1 MRKIV
6 LNDVKKIKYEISF
19 EETDEMKYLI
29 KEIKRIDNEDLKGV
43 YEDVLKSLIKENV
56 KIERVYNE

>member
-1 MRKIV
+1 M
-6 LNDVKKIKYEISF
+6 NDIKKLKYEISF

-29 KEIKRIDNEDLKGV
+29 KEIKRIDNKNLKNV
-43 YEDVLKSLIKENV
+43 YENILKSLIKESV

>member
-1 MRKIV
+1 M
-6 LNDVKKIKYEISF
+6 NDVKKIKYEISF

-29 KEIKRIDNEDLKGV
+29 KEIKRIDNEDLKCV

>member
-1 MRKIV
+1 M
-6 LNDVKKIKYEISF
+6 NDVKKIKYEISF

>member
-1 MRKIV
+1 M
-6 LNDVKKIKYEISF
+6 NDVKKIKYEISF

-43 YEDVLKSLIKENV
+43 YENILKSLIKESV
-56 KIERVYNE
+56 KIERIYNG

>member
-1 MRKIV
+1 MTDIRKIE
-6 LNDVKKIKYEISF
+6 YEISF

-29 KEIKRIDNEDLKGV
+29 KEIKRVDNEELENV
-43 YEDVLKSLIKENV
+43 YIDILKSLIKENV

>member
-1 MRKIV
+1 MNNI
-6 LNDVKKIKYEISF
+6 KKLKYEISF

-29 KEIKRIDNEDLKGV
+29 KEIRRIDNEDLKGV
-43 YEDVLKSLIKENV
+43 YEDILKSLIKENV

>member
-1 MRKIV
+1 MNNI
-6 LNDVKKIKYEISF
+6 KKLKYEISF

-43 YEDVLKSLIKENV
+43 YENILKSLIKENV
-56 KIERVYNE
+56 EIERVHNG